1 MVSEDSD
8 QLSPGLLAIHRLHD
22 FCDLRKTLK
31 GPMET
36 TVDQCDATDKLLKVA
51 LLR

>member
-8 QLSPGLLAIHRLHD
+8 HLSPGLLAIHRLHD
-22 FCDLRKTLK
+22 FRETHKALRGLVQ
-31 GPMET
+31 PSL
-36 TVDQCDATDKLLKVA
+36 DHPDAACELLEIT

>member
-8 QLSPGLLAIHRLHD
+8 HLSPGLLAVHRLD
-22 FCDLRKTLK
+22 DSRKIYQTLAGQVK
-31 GPMET
+31 SSI
-36 TVDQCDATDKLLKVA
+36 DQTNAARELLEIT